1 MSALLLL
8 VACLVLGVLV
18 ARFAQP
24 PATLSQGLNW
34 WVINVALSA
43 LVLHLIP
50 TLSFDWQFWFL
61 SVSQWVVFLG
71 AWAVFATLG
80 RTLHW
85 SRARIGA
92 LTLVC
97 GLGNTAFIGFPMIE
111 ALHGREGVKLALVAD
126 QLGCFLALAIGGT
139 IVAALYSGKS
149 ASAKAVTRRVLTFPP
164 FVSLVVGIAA
174 GLIGGWPQPVD
185 AIFDRLGATLVPI
198 ALFSVGLQF
207 RLQFQHGQAAAV
219 LLALGWKLAL
229 APLVILLAGLAIGVS
244 GAILTIAVLES
255 AMAPMISAAILAE
268 QHDLEP
274 QLANTVL
281 GIGIVLS
288 LVTVPL
294 ADYLL
299 RH

>member
-8 VACLVLGVLV
+8 VACLLLGVLV
-18 ARFAQP
+18 ARIATP
-24 PATLSQGLNW
+24 PAALPQSLNW
-34 WVINVALSA
+34 WVINIALSA

-50 TLSFDWQFWFL
+50 TLQFDWQFWFL
-61 SVSQWVVFLG
+61 SASQWLVFLG
-71 AWAVFATLG
+71 AWAVFALLG
-80 RTLHW
+80 RALRWT
-85 SRARIGA
+85 RARIGA

-111 ALHGREGVKLALVAD
+111 ALHGREGVQLALVAD

-149 ASAKAVTRRVLTFPP
+149 ASARAVVRKVLTFPP
-164 FVSLVVGIAA
+164 FVSLLVGIVAA
-174 GLIGGWPQPVD
+174 LLGGWPQPVD
-185 AIFDRLGATLVPI
+185 AIFDRLGATLVPL

-207 RLQFQHGQAAAV
+207 RLQFQRRHAAAV
-219 LLALGWKLAL
+219 LLALGWKLLL
-229 APLVILLAGLAIGVS
+229 APLAIWLAGLAIGVS
-244 GAILTIAVLES
+244 DAILTIAVLES

-268 QHDLEP
+268 QNDLEP

-281 GIGIVLS
+281 GFGIVLS
-288 LVTVPL
+288 LVSVPL

-299 RH
+299 GL